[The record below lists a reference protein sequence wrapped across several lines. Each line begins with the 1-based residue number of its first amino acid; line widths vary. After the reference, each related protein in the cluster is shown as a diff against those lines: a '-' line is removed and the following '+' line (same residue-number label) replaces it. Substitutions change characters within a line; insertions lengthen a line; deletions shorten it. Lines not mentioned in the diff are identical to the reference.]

1 MRQEHIDLW
10 RDALDDDAERLWT
23 SIHEDVAPPL
33 RGSFTTEVRRRP
45 GRWLLAAAMALVLVT
60 GMWNVVLTRQLAE
73 IRDDYLMATLAA
85 GSPAN
90 RLAALHRLG
99 GESLSADA
107 VEALKNLVRVSQDP
121 NIQLAAL
128 DLLLDSRALSADRE
142 IQTLLE
148 QIRHNSQFIEAA
160 VRARSVRT

>member
-1 MRQEHIDLW
+1 MRQQHEQLW
-10 RDALDDDAERLWT
+10 RDALGDDAERIWNG
-23 SIHEDVAPPL
+23 IREDVAPPL
-33 RGSFTTEVRRRP
+33 RDSFASEVRPRP
-45 GRWLLAAAMALVLVT
+45 GRWLLAAAMVLVLVT
-60 GMWNVVLTRQLAE
+60 GMWNVLLTRQLAE
-73 IRDDYLMATLAA
+73 IRDDYVMATLAA

-90 RLAALHRLG
+90 RLAVLHRLG

-128 DLLLDSRALSADRE
+128 DLLLDSHALSADSE

-148 QIRHNSQFIEAA
+148 QVRHNSQFIEAA